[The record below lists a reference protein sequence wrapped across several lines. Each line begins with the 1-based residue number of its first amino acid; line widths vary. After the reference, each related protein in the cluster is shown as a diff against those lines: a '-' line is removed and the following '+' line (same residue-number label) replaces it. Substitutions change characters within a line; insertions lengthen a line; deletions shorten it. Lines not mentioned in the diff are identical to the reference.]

1 MKDYKLQI
9 QPEAYAINYFKVIW
23 DRDKTKDKS
32 IAVKEL
38 AYIYYM
44 TDYASDFLSI
54 MDENDR
60 DVQVKK
66 ACSLDSKWKPDKVI
80 LDAINFYNER
90 QQTIKLG
97 LLQDARSGIKK
108 LSKYLKDINF
118 DEVIVG
124 DKGDVKPKHDIK
136 KYADTIRQ
144 IPSILQALDDLEE
157 AVKKERDVQ
166 KGLRGGREKPMYAD

>member
-1 MKDYKLQI
+1 
-9 QPEAYAINYFKVIW
+9 
-23 DRDKTKDKS
+23 
-32 IAVKEL
+32 
-38 AYIYYM
+38 
-44 TDYASDFLSI
+44 
-54 MDENDR
+54 
-60 DVQVKK
+60 
-66 ACSLDSKWKPDKVI
+66 
-80 LDAINFYNER
+80 
-90 QQTIKLG
+90 LG

-118 DEVIVG
+118 DEVIVS